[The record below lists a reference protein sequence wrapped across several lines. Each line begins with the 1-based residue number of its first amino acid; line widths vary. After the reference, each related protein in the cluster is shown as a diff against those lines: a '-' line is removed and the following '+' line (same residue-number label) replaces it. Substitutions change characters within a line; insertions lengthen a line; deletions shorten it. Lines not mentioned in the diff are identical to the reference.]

1 MKLAQKRA
9 DLRKTVVRG
18 YKPETDLLEIFR
30 KAMDKN
36 KLDLRISQDVTDGI
50 EQTVITLVDLESME
64 EETDRINRAP
74 FNARTIEKWI
84 RVNFMLPGS
93 FTPCT
98 PEQADY
104 ILKNST
110 TEQLQGIVEKYQIHD
125 LRELP
130 NDVADAL
137 IRRIKTINKVEG
149 RQTR

>member
-9 DLRKTVVRG
+9 DLRKAVVRG
-18 YKPETDLLEIFR
+18 YKTETDLLEIFR

-64 EETDRINRAP
+64 EETGRINRAP
-74 FNARTIEKWI
+74 FNARTIEKCI
-84 RVNFMLPGS
+84 RANFMLPGS
-93 FTPCT
+93 YVMAS
-98 PEQADY
+98 EDQADY
-104 ILKNST
+104 ILKNAT

-125 LRELP
+125 LKELP
-130 NDVADAL
+130 QEVADAL
-137 IRRIKTINKVEG
+137 IRRIKTINKAEG